1 VSRRVRTL
9 AASAVLLLVLVV
21 LAATLRVP
29 YVVLGPGPTYN
40 TLGADDAGAPI
51 IAIDGRT
58 PNVTSGHL
66 NLTTVSVR
74 SQNVTVFEAIKGWLA
89 GDQVVVPR
97 ETIYPPGRSTQDVNK
112 ANTQDFVN
120 SQDSAETAAFCEL
133 GYPQGLGVS
142 SISAGSQAA
151 GVLAVG
157 DVLVSVAGT
166 KLGDIASLSALLGAT
181 VPGQILDVGIQRRGA
196 DSTVQVTLVA
206 ASDGTSGGRLGITV
220 STGCH
225 APFEV
230 DLGLANSIGGPSA
243 GLMFALGIIDMVG
256 DTDLTGGKFIAGTG
270 TINAAG
276 DVGPIGGI
284 PLKMIAAK
292 RAGATVFLAPADNCG
307 EVRDNTPAGLT
318 VIKVDTLHGAIA
330 DLKDLQT
337 GGAITTC

>member
-1 VSRRVRTL
+1 MSRRVRTL

-40 TLGADDAGAPI
+40 TLGTDDDGTPI
-51 IAIDGRT
+51 IALDGRT
-58 PNVTSGHL
+58 PQATSGHL

-74 SQNVTVFEAIKGWLA
+74 AQNVTVFEAIKGWLA
-89 GDQVVVPR
+89 SDQVVVPR
-97 ETIYPPGRSTQDVNK
+97 ETIYPPGQSAEQVNK

-133 GYPQGLGVS
+133 GYPEGLGVS
-142 SISAGSQAA
+142 SISATSQAS
-151 GVLAVG
+151 GVLKVG
-157 DVLVSVAGT
+157 DVLVGVGGT
-166 KLGDIASLSALLGAT
+166 AVTTVASLSAILAAT
-181 VPGQILDVGIQRRGA
+181 VPGQVVEVGIQRRGV
-196 DSTVQVTLVA
+196 DSTVPVTLVPA
-206 ASDGTSGGRLGITV
+206 ADGTTGGRLGITV

-270 TINAAG
+270 TITADGA
-276 DVGPIGGI
+276 VGPIGGI

-292 RAGATVFLAPADNCG
+292 RAGATVFLAPADNCA
-307 EVRDNTPAGLT
+307 EARATTPAGLT
-318 VIKVDTLHGAIA
+318 VIKVSTLSGAIQ

-337 GGAITTC
+337 GAPLTRC